1 MFDWLRK
8 RTKNVAESAPD
19 SLAVRPP
26 PADSAAQRE
35 TLKALSDQLEIFGR
49 EQRTALKHVTLP
61 PPELWLGRPPQIEG
75 SPSTAAFP
83 YSTLC
88 RQESFEEPYFSY
100 WTRQMGLVLNYHR
113 KTWEFV
119 FIAQVLQERG
129 VLGSRARGLGFG
141 VGEEA
146 LPACF
151 AAMGCQIVGTDMSV
165 NAAQTAGWISTN
177 EHAAG
182 KEAMRRPAICP
193 NELFDANVDFQ
204 TCDMNAIPA
213 ELNGFNFCWSACALE
228 HLGSIE
234 LGLQFILNSVDC
246 LKPDG
251 WAVHTTEFNL
261 DSNSD
266 TVDNANTVLFRRRDF
281 EELEARLAEK
291 GCWLTPFDYNPGY
304 GPIDRYIDLPPYLV
318 EPHLKLA
325 LEGYATTSVG
335 LIIHKKPLA

>member
-1 MFDWLRK
+1 MFGWLRK
-8 RTKNVAESAPD
+8 RTGDARSEAPIIVDNHLLEAEIS
-19 SLAVRPP
+19 
-26 PADSAAQRE
+26 AQRQMIE
-35 TLKALSDQLEIFGR
+35 NLSAQLDVYGR
-49 EQRTALKHVTLP
+49 EQRMAIKHLTLP
-61 PPELWLGRPPQIEG
+61 PRELWFGQPPQTEG
-75 SPSTAAFP
+75 PTAARVFS

-119 FIAQVLQERG
+119 FIAQALAERG
-129 VLGSRARGLGFG
+129 QLGLGARGLGFG

-193 NELFDANVDFQ
+193 DEVFDANVDFQ

-291 GCWLTPFDYNPGY
+291 GCHLAPFDYNPGD
-304 GPIDRYIDLPPYLV
+304 GPIDRYIDLPPYLA

-335 LIIHKKPLA
+335 LIIHKKP